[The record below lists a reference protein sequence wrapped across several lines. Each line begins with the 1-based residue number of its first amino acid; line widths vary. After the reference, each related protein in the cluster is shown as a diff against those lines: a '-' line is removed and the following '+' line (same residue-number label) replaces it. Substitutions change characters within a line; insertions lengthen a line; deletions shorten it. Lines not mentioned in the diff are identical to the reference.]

1 MDETSLYWMS
11 AAELLRR
18 YRKKE
23 ISPVEATR
31 CFLNRIEEVNPRIC
45 ALVTVTGELAMEM
58 ARSSEKA
65 YMRGHPRVLEGVP
78 ITIKDL
84 ISTKGIKTTLG
95 SLLFADYVPS
105 EDAVVVERIK
115 SAGAVILGK
124 TNVPEFGLVAVTD
137 NVLFGP
143 ARNPWNLAKTTGG
156 SSGGAAGA
164 LAAGIGPLALG
175 SDGGGS
181 IRIPSSLCGVIGL
194 KPQFGR
200 VPSYPHIVK
209 GWETTNCE
217 GPMARSVEDVALLLD
232 VIAGPDER
240 DRFSLPAW
248 GSSYRESLG
257 EKLEGLKIAYASDLA
272 TDAVE
277 PEVVE
282 ITREAS
288 YYFGELGCEVVEEN
302 PNIPNMAGELTTM
315 VVVEM
320 ATALQDRIEE
330 AREKIYPPYRP
341 FLEFF
346 DSFSAVDFAKI
357 EFMRQDLWDVMRRFF
372 ERYDLLLTPATA
384 CPAFDIKEGGMLGP
398 DRIAGKEVSPAS
410 WVSYT
415 FPFNFTGQPAI
426 SVPCG
431 FTADGLPVGLQIVGK
446 RYDELGILNAARAF
460 EAVNLASREHPWL

>member
-1 MDETSLYWMS
+1 MDEASLYWMS
-11 AAELLRR
+11 ATELLRR

-23 ISPVEATR
+23 VSPVEVTR
-31 CFLNRIEEVNPRIC
+31 CFLNHIDEVNPRIS
-45 ALVTVTGELAMEM
+45 ALVTVTSELAMDM

-65 YMRGHPRVLEGVP
+65 YMRGHPQVLEGIP

-84 ISTKGIKTTLG
+84 ISTKGIRTTLG
-95 SLLFADYVPS
+95 SLLFADYVPE

-175 SDGGGS
+175 NDGGGS
-181 IRIPSSLCGVIGL
+181 IRIPASLCGVVGL

-200 VPSYPHIVK
+200 VPSYPHIVR

-217 GPMARSVEDVALLLD
+217 GPMARTVEDVALLLD
-232 VIAGPDER
+232 VIAGPDDR
-240 DRFSLPAW
+240 DRFSLPACAF
-248 GSSYRESLG
+248 SYRESLD
-257 EKLEGLKIAYASDLA
+257 ENLKGLKIAYACDLA

-277 PEVVE
+277 PEVIE
-282 ITREAS
+282 ITKEAAHS
-288 YYFGELGCEVVEEN
+288 FEKLGCEVVEEN
-302 PNIPNMAGELTTM
+302 PNIPSMAVELTTM

-330 AREKIYPPYRP
+330 AKEKIYPLYRP

-346 DSFSAVDFAKI
+346 DSFSAADFAKI
-357 EFMRQDLWDVMRRFF
+357 EFKRQDLWDALRRFF
-372 ERYDLLLTPATA
+372 EKYDLLLTPTTA
-384 CPAFDIKEGGMLGP
+384 CPAFDIKEEGMLGP

-431 FTADGLPVGLQIVGK
+431 FTAAGLPVGLQIVGK
-446 RYDELGILNAARAF
+446 RYDELRILNAAKAF
-460 EAVNLASREHPWL
+460 EAVNLASREHPRL